1 MGAYF
6 LERIDH
12 TGLYCHLQRVKIGDT
27 CHWMFISA
35 KCQVHFVKFGIT
47 KKLYSSMPLCILLLT
62 INDVLNWYPILF
74 CVDDVNQ
81 RCLLQPM
88 LGEVPKKWKFFHDNF
103 SWFLPLV
110 VGPQSFSQQR
120 NRTWG
125 HHNGAHVL
133 FVSKWSDQEYKIVSF
148 FVTLHFSRDKSRK
161 EVQLRLPITWPKR
174 PPPPFP
180 YILWTL

>member
-6 LERIDH
+6 SERIDH

-47 KKLYSSMPLCILLLT
+47 KKLDSSMPLCILLLT

-88 LGEVPKKWKFFHDNF
+88 LGEVPKKWKFFMTIFHDF
-103 SWFLPLV
+103 CHYSSD
-110 VGPQSFSQQR
+110 PQSFSQQT

-161 EVQLRLPITWPKR
+161 EVQLRLPITW
-174 PPPPFP
+174 
-180 YILWTL
+180 L

>member
-47 KKLYSSMPLCILLLT
+47 KKLDSSMPLCILLLT

-88 LGEVPKKWKFFHDNF
+88 QCWEMFQKNRNF
-103 SWFLPLV
+103 SWQFFMTFAIIRQTPRV
-110 VGPQSFSQQR
+110 SHSKRIEPGVTIMEPMFYSFSSD
-120 NRTWG
+120 RTK
-125 HHNGAHVL
+125 NTKLLV
-133 FVSKWSDQEYKIVSF
+133 F

-161 EVQLRLPITWPKR
+161 EVQLRLPITW
-174 PPPPFP
+174 
-180 YILWTL
+180 L

>member
-88 LGEVPKKWKFFHDNF
+88 LGEVPKKWKFFMTFAISRRTHRVSHSKRIKPGVTIMEPMYYSFPSDRTKNPKLLVFLWHCISVATNLEKRFNF
-103 SWFLPLV
+103 GCP
-110 VGPQSFSQQR
+110 
-120 NRTWG
+120 
-125 HHNGAHVL
+125 
-133 FVSKWSDQEYKIVSF
+133 
-148 FVTLHFSRDKSRK
+148 
-161 EVQLRLPITWPKR
+161 
-174 PPPPFP
+174 
-180 YILWTL
+180 